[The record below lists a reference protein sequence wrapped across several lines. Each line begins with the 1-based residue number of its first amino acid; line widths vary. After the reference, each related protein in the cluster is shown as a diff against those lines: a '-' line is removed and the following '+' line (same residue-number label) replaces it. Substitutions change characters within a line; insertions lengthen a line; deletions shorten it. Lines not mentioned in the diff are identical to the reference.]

1 MLDIGLVLLGFL
13 IMVKGA
19 DFFVEGSAGIA
30 KKLKVPTLI
39 IGLTIVAFGTSMPE
53 AAISITASIQQNH
66 SMSLG
71 NIIGSNLF
79 NTLLILGLSAMISPV
94 IVKNS
99 LIKREIPISLIASL
113 LLLGFFFING
123 DLIDRLEGFVFLIFF
138 GYFVYKMIKDSKDQD
153 IEEVPTKYSL
163 KINILLTIVGLAMI
177 VLGGIITTDSAV
189 KVALSFGM
197 SPLLVGLTILAVGTS
212 LPELVTS
219 VVAAYKKESDI
230 AIGNIVG
237 SNIFNILFVYGASQS
252 ISPAP
257 NPSDSWIDISIL
269 AGVTILTWIFSKT
282 GKKIGRF
289 EGFILFAIYIGYMA
303 YIIIRN

>member
-71 NIIGSNLF
+71 NIVGSNLF

-177 VLGGIITTDSAV
+177 VLGGVITTDSAV

-257 NPSDSWIDISIL
+257 NPSDSWIDLSIL

-282 GKKIGRF
+282 GKKIGRL

-303 YIIIRN
+303 YIIVRN

>member
-71 NIIGSNLF
+71 NIVGSNLF

-123 DLIDRLEGFVFLIFF
+123 DLIDRLEGFIFLLFF

-153 IEEVPTKYSL
+153 IEEIPTKFSL

-177 VLGGIITTDSAV
+177 VLGGVITTDSAV

-257 NPSDSWIDISIL
+257 NPSNSWIDLSIL

-289 EGFILFAIYIGYMA
+289 EGFILFAIYIGYMV

>member
-71 NIIGSNLF
+71 NIVGSNLF

-123 DLIDRLEGFVFLIFF
+123 DLIDRLEGFIFLIFF
-138 GYFVYKMIKDSKDQD
+138 GFFVYKMIKDSKDQD
-153 IEEVPTKYSL
+153 IEEVPTKYTF

-177 VLGGIITTDSAV
+177 VLGGVITTDSAV

-257 NPSDSWIDISIL
+257 NPSDSWIDLSIL

-282 GKKIGRF
+282 GKKIGRL

>member
-71 NIIGSNLF
+71 NIVGSNLF

-123 DLIDRLEGFVFLIFF
+123 DLIDRLEGFVFLLFF

-177 VLGGIITTDSAV
+177 VLGGVITTDSAV

-257 NPSDSWIDISIL
+257 NPSDSWIDLSIL

-289 EGFILFAIYIGYMA
+289 EGFILFAIYVGYMA

>member
-79 NTLLILGLSAMISPV
+79 NILFILGLAAMISPV
-94 IVKNS
+94 IIKNS

-177 VLGGIITTDSAV
+177 VLGGVITTDSAV

-257 NPSDSWIDISIL
+257 NPSDSWIDLSIL

-282 GKKIGRF
+282 GKKIGRL

>member
-71 NIIGSNLF
+71 NIVGSNIF
-79 NTLLILGLSAMISPV
+79 NTLFILGLSAMISPV

-99 LIKREIPISLIASL
+99 LIKKEIPISLIASL

-123 DLIDRLEGFVFLIFF
+123 DLIDRLEGFIFLIFF
-138 GYFVYKMIKDSKDQD
+138 GFFVYKMIKDSKDQD
-153 IEEVPTKYSL
+153 IEEVPTKYTF

-177 VLGGIITTDSAV
+177 IIGGVVTTDSAV

-257 NPSDSWIDISIL
+257 NPSDSWIDLSIL
-269 AGVTILTWIFSKT
+269 AGITILTWIFSKT
-282 GKKIGRF
+282 GKKIGRL